1 MSYYVDKV
9 SPLKVVTNGHCFI
22 LVFQTFTAKSLEPSN
37 QRNKLYK
44 IIVNL
49 KIITF
54 YLLLCTMNKFLHP
67 PQIGL
72 FVVVFGGRKLSWID
86 FNELVYTTQA
96 DRFLLAMFSLFKS
109 WRGVELFIARK
120 HPDLPVIK

>member
-1 MSYYVDKV
+1 
-9 SPLKVVTNGHCFI
+9 
-22 LVFQTFTAKSLEPSN
+22 
-37 QRNKLYK
+37 
-44 IIVNL
+44 
-49 KIITF
+49 
-54 YLLLCTMNKFLHP
+54 MNKFPHP
-67 PQIGL
+67 PQKGL
-72 FVVVFGGRKLSWID
+72 FVVVFGGTKLSWID